1 MPDNPILNPSALEAL
16 RSISPEGDSS
26 FLNELIDIYLTDTP
40 KQLVLLE
47 GALAKQDTATVIR
60 ASHSIK
66 GSSGNFGA
74 TRLAQLAQEI
84 ESHGKTNNLAA
95 AAALVGDL
103 KSQYVLVADA
113 LNQLARGT

>member
-1 MPDNPILNPSALEAL
+1 MPDSPILNPSAIEAL

-26 FLNELIDIYLTDTP
+26 FLIELIDIYLTDTP
-40 KQLVLLE
+40 KQLALLE
-47 GALAKQDTATVIR
+47 DALAKQDSATVIR

-74 TRLAQLAQEI
+74 TRFAQLAQEI

-95 AAALVGDL
+95 AAALLDEL
-103 KSQYVLVADA
+103 KSHYVLVAAA
-113 LNQLARGT
+113 LNRIARGT